1 VLRILSPFPSSLRRE
16 SWRPIA
22 LLLAALT
29 LGGCMTWRPANIPT
43 RALLAGHSE
52 TVVRVRRHGGEKL
65 ILLAP
70 RITGDT
76 LHGSLPHG
84 SEDLGS
90 WDVAIPL
97 ADVEAVEVE
106 RYSAGR
112 TLLLLTA
119 AGATA
124 VAVVG
129 AISGGSNDPPPRPS
143 PPPSTGSGQCTGQ
156 GCWTFSCPL
165 VFSWDGARWRLSS
178 GTFGGAITRGL
189 QRTDV
194 DILDYATPQDGI
206 LRLRVANELAETDY
220 LDALTVLAV
229 DADSGFTVAPD
240 PRGGLHTL
248 GALTAPV
255 SAREFRGGD
264 ALARVRDADGWN
276 WESGPSGRD
285 TARAEDLR
293 DGLILTFVRPHGAP
307 RGHLVLDANSSSWSA
322 LLLGEFVRAHGSAT
336 QAWYDSLDT
345 RPAFAQATGARL
357 AREAFLSAAVR
368 TGEGWVSQGI
378 FWEAG
383 PEVVKRQVL
392 DLDLSG
398 VAGDTVVVRL
408 ESAPSF
414 WLVDRV
420 TMDFTADRPLA
431 VHELPLVSA
440 REATGRD
447 VAPLIAAADDR
458 YYVLA
463 HGGAAELRLSVPQ
476 QPAGTSRTFMLRTTG
491 WYRID
496 TPNDGVPNVAALG
509 ALGRDPLAIS
519 RASVARLNAA
529 LARLAGGAQ

>member
-1 VLRILSPFPSSLRRE
+1 MRILSPFPSPLRRE

-29 LGGCMTWRPANIPT
+29 LGGCMTWRSATIPT
-43 RALLAGHSE
+43 RTLLASQTE

-65 ILLAP
+65 VLLAP

-84 SEDLGS
+84 SEYGGS

-97 ADVEAVEVE
+97 ADVEGVEVE
-106 RYSAGR
+106 RISAGG
-112 TLLLLTA
+112 TMLLLA
-119 AGATA
+119 AVGATA
-124 VAVVG
+124 VAVVA
-129 AISGGSNDPPPRPS
+129 AISGGSNEPVRQPS
-143 PPPSTGSGQCTGQ
+143 PPPSGPSCTGQ
-156 GCWTFSCPL
+156 GCFQFSCPL
-165 VFSWDGARWRLSS
+165 VYSWDGTRWRLDS
-178 GTFGGAITRGL
+178 GTSGGAITRGL

-194 DILDYATPQDGI
+194 DNLDYATPRDGV

-229 DADSGFTVAPD
+229 DADSGFVVAPD

-248 GALTAPV
+248 GALAAPV

-264 ALARVRDADGWN
+264 ALARVSDADGWN

-293 DGLILTFVRPHGAP
+293 DGLILAFVRPHGAA

-336 QAWYDSLDT
+336 QAWYDSLDA
-345 RPAFAQATGARL
+345 RPAVARATGARL

-368 TGEGWVSQGI
+368 TGEGWVPQGI

-420 TMDFTADRPLA
+420 AMDFTADRSLA
-431 VHELPLVSA
+431 VHELPLLSA
-440 REATGRD
+440 RDATGRD

-458 YYVLA
+458 YFVLA
-463 HGGAAELRLSVPQ
+463 HGDAAELRLSVPER
-476 QPAGTSRTFMLRTTG
+476 PAGTSRSFMLRTTG

-496 TPNDGVPNVAALG
+496 TLNDGVPNVAALD

-519 RASVARLNAA
+519 RASVGRLNAA
-529 LARLAGGAQ
+529 LARLAGGSQ